1 MHVRVH
7 IEISIIILLVF
18 SFHFSFLFPNSGASK
33 KEEAADLFVRAA
45 NQYKVA
51 KCFKGTVRARA

>member
-1 MHVRVH
+1 MYTVTDAT
-7 IEISIIILLVF
+7 SLTL
-18 SFHFSFLFPNSGASK
+18 SGASK

-51 KCFKGTVRARA
+51 KRLRGQ

>member
-1 MHVRVH
+1 MHNIVVLATGLFLLMYIH
-7 IEISIIILLVF
+7 TVVKCNSLIL
-18 SFHFSFLFPNSGASK
+18 SGASK

-51 KCFKGTVRARA
+51 KRFRGE